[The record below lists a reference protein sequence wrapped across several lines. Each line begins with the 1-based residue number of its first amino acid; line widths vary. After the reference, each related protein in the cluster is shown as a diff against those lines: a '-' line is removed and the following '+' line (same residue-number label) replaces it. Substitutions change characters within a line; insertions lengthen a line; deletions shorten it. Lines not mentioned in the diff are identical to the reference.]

1 MIEKKLKQNT
11 HSVEQPG
18 YLPESE
24 TAQNEEQQLE
34 TDIGEEAPAEQEEA
48 VPNTKAA
55 TVKHRPTSV
64 QRAGSITSAIRD
76 DVVVRIEKIM
86 EDGIGDAF
94 NRLSPT
100 ARQEFKLKG
109 EQTAIK
115 IRTLL
120 KSSHI
125 KVKKIFQLIFEWL
138 KLLPGVNRF
147 FLEQEAKIK
156 TDHIITLHKK
166 QHGQT

>member
-1 MIEKKLKQNT
+1 
-11 HSVEQPG
+11 
-18 YLPESE
+18 
-24 TAQNEEQQLE
+24 
-34 TDIGEEAPAEQEEA
+34 
-48 VPNTKAA
+48 
-55 TVKHRPTSV
+55 
-64 QRAGSITSAIRD
+64 
-76 DVVVRIEKIM
+76 M